1 MTKTL
6 KREEMALPL
15 KPVGVAFAAVV
26 AGLGA
31 GKAEAVQPR
40 VHAPLEPSAQSNTY
54 FVDPT
59 NHPGFEEDADMIVGR
74 SEPVAP
80 FSKR

>member
-6 KREEMALPL
+6 KREEQALPL
-15 KPVGVAFAAVV
+15 KPVGLAFAAVV

-31 GKAEAVQPR
+31 GKAEAQQTR
-40 VHAPLEPSAQSNTY
+40 VHALLEPSAQSNTY
-54 FVDPT
+54 VVDPT
-59 NHPGFEEDADMIVGR
+59 NHPGFDEDPGMIVGA

>member
-31 GKAEAVQPR
+31 AKAQAAEVR
-40 VHAPLEPSAQSNTY
+40 VHAPLEPSAQSHTY
-54 FVDPT
+54 VVDPT
-59 NHPGFEEDADMIVGR
+59 NHPGFDEDPEMIVGA